1 MSGISLKEQKMNRGS
16 IGFLLLGVISLMF
29 WTRNIM
35 AEGSP
40 AKLRELKDVEL
51 QRIEQAL
58 PLKAKVTPA
67 KQRKILVFW
76 LCKGYFHESIPVIN
90 KSIEMMGKKTGA
102 FETVT
107 SNDMND
113 FNASKLAEF
122 DAVVF
127 NNTSK
132 LDFNEPNQRAAL
144 MNFVKSGKGIIGIH
158 AAIDNFYTWPEA
170 AEMMGAI
177 FINHP
182 WTAGGTWAIRNAEPN
197 HPLNAAFNGEG
208 FKIKDEIYRSKPLNL
223 RENCRVLLTLDLNDP
238 ATRNAKGADA
248 NDVNMP
254 IDWIRNYGNGR
265 VFYCGLGHNN
275 EVFYRPAILQHCL
288 DGIQFALGDLK
299 VDATSLNES
308 K

>member
-1 MSGISLKEQKMNRGS
+1 MSRRRIE
-16 IGFLLLGVISLMF
+16 FVLLGVISLMF

-35 AEGSP
+35 ADGSP
-40 AKLRELKDVEL
+40 AKLRELKDAEL
-51 QRIEQAL
+51 QRIEKAL
-58 PLKAKVTPA
+58 PEKATATPA
-67 KQRKILVFW
+67 KPRKILVFW

-90 KSIEMMGKKTGA
+90 KAIEMMGRKTGA

-113 FNASKLAEF
+113 FNAKKLAEF
-122 DAVVF
+122 DAIVF
-127 NNTSK
+127 NSTSK
-132 LDFNEPNQRAAL
+132 LDFDEPSQRQAL
-144 MNFVKSGKGIIGIH
+144 MDFVKGGKGIVGIH

-182 WTAGGTWAIRNAEPN
+182 WTAGGVWAVRNAEPKN
-197 HPLNAAFNGEG
+197 PLNAAFKGEG

-223 RENCRVLLTLDLNDP
+223 MENCRVLLTLDLNDP
-238 ATRNAKGADA
+238 ATRNAKGVNE

-254 IDWIRNYGNGR
+254 IDWIRNYGKGR

-288 DGIQFALGDLK
+288 DGIQFAIGDLK
-299 VDATSLNES
+299 ADATPLKEG

>member
-1 MSGISLKEQKMNRGS
+1 MSRRKIR
-16 IGFLLLGVISLMF
+16 FVLLGVISLMGL
-29 WTRNIM
+29 TRNVM

-40 AKLRELKDVEL
+40 AKLRELKDTEL
-51 QRIEQAL
+51 QRIEKAL
-58 PLKAKVTPA
+58 PEKATATPA
-67 KQRKILVFW
+67 KPRKILVFW
-76 LCKGYFHESIPVIN
+76 LCKGYFHESIPVVN
-90 KSIEMMGKKTGA
+90 KAIELMGKKTGA

-113 FNASKLAEF
+113 FNAKKLAEF

-127 NNTSK
+127 NSTTH
-132 LDFNEPNQRAAL
+132 LDFNGPGQRQAL
-144 MNFVKSGKGIIGIH
+144 MDFVKGGKGIVGIH
-158 AAIDNFYTWPEA
+158 AAIDNFYTWQEA

-182 WTAGGTWAIRNAEPN
+182 WTANGVWAIRNAEPN
-197 HPLNAAFNGEG
+197 HPLNAAFNGKG

-223 RENCRVLLTLDLNDP
+223 KENCRVLLTLDLNDP
-238 ATRNAKGADA
+238 ATRNAKGVDE

-254 IDWIRNYGNGR
+254 IDWIRNYGKGR

-275 EVFYRPAILQHCL
+275 EVFYRPAILQHYL
-288 DGIQFALGDLK
+288 DGIQFAIGDLK
-299 VDATSLNES
+299 VDATPLKEG

>member
-1 MSGISLKEQKMNRGS
+1 MNRGR
-16 IGFLLLGVISLMF
+16 IEFALLGVISLMGL
-29 WTRNIM
+29 TRNIM

-40 AKLRELKDVEL
+40 AKLRELKDVAL

-58 PLKAKVTPA
+58 PAKATAIPA
-67 KQRKILVFW
+67 KPRKVLVFW

-90 KSIEMMGKKTGA
+90 KAIEMMGKKTGA

-113 FNASKLAEF
+113 FNAKNLERF

-127 NNTSK
+127 NNTTH
-132 LDFNEPNQRAAL
+132 LDFNDPGQRQAL
-144 MNFVKSGKGIIGIH
+144 MDFVKGGKGIIGIH
-158 AAIDNFYTWPEA
+158 AAIDNFYNWPEA

-182 WTAGGTWAIRNAEPN
+182 WTANGVWAVRNAEPN
-197 HPLNAAFNGEG
+197 HPLNAAFNGQG

-254 IDWIRNYGNGR
+254 IDWIRNYGKGR

-275 EVFYRPAILQHCL
+275 EVLYRPAILQHCL

-299 VDATSLNES
+299 VDATPLNEG